1 MTPPK
6 ILIVDDDEVIRN
18 LLLDTLSPDGYSV
31 ESASNAEEA
40 LEKIKKEMFTL
51 IITDLRMPGGLEGL
65 ELLKTIRSMNIDS
78 EVMIIT
84 GYGTPDS
91 VVEAMKNGAID
102 YIEKPFKLPE
112 FRNLVAQVLEQRKFR
127 NAAEKDTL
135 LNYVLTI
142 AQFDDNRKDG

>member
-6 ILIVDDDEVIRN
+6 ILIVDDDDIIRD
-18 LLLDTLSPDGYSV
+18 LLSDLLSRDEYFV
-31 ESASNAEEA
+31 ETASNAEEA

-51 IITDLRMPGGLEGL
+51 IITDLKMPSGLEGL

-78 EVMIIT
+78 EVIIIT

-91 VVEAMKNGAID
+91 VVEAMKSGAID
-102 YIEKPFKLPE
+102 YIEKPFGIPE
-112 FRNLVAQVLEQRKFR
+112 FKNLVAQVLDKQRFR

-135 LNYVLTI
+135 LNYVLTV
-142 AQFDDNRKDG
+142 AQFSDE

>member
-78 EVMIIT
+78 EVIIIT

-91 VVEAMKNGAID
+91 VVKAMKSGAID
-102 YIEKPFKLPE
+102 YIEKPFGIPE
-112 FRNLVAQVLEQRKFR
+112 FKNLVAQVLDQRKFR

-135 LNYVLTI
+135 LNYVLTT
-142 AQFDDNRKDG
+142 AQFSDE